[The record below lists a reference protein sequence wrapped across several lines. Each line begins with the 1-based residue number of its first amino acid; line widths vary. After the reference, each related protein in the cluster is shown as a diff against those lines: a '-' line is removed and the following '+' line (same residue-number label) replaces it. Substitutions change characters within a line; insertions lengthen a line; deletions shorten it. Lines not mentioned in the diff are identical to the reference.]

1 MIFEK
6 GQKIV
11 FIGGSITDCDRQSTS
26 KPYGWG
32 YVSMVRNLLIARYPE
47 LGLTFVNKGV
57 NTNTVRDLAK
67 RWDQD
72 VIAEKPHWLS
82 VMIGINDVW
91 RHFAGDVHEAVPLD
105 EFQST
110 LRSLLKRAQETTTTK
125 LILMTP
131 YVIEADRTKPMRQL
145 MDVYGATMSSMS
157 DDFGALV
164 VNTQAA
170 FDAVLQHTKPRDWAD
185 DQIHPV
191 PPGHGVL
198 ALAFLRTVKFEL

>member
-1 MIFEK
+1 MLFEK
-6 GQKIV
+6 SQKIV
-11 FIGGSITDCDRQSTS
+11 FIGDAITDCDRHTSS

-32 YVSMVRNLLIARYPE
+32 YVSMIRNLLIARYPE
-47 LGLTFVNKGV
+47 LDLTFVNNGV
-57 NTNTVRDLAK
+57 NANTVRDLAK

-72 VIAEKPHWLS
+72 VIAEKPNWLS

-91 RHFAGDVHEAVPLD
+91 RHFAGNVHEAVPLD

-110 LRSLLKRAQETTTTK
+110 LRSLLKRAKEATIAK

-145 MDVYGATMSSMS
+145 MDVYGSTMIAMTS
-157 DDFGALV
+157 DFDALV

-185 DQIHPV
+185 DQIHPIA
-191 PPGHGVL
+191 PGHGVL
-198 ALAFLRTVKFEL
+198 ALAFLRAIKFEL